1 VPVSVASPIG
11 VDGLHGY
18 AVGHKRESVLLVER
32 GVLAFLGHDF
42 DIQVVAVLLLDHLDH
57 MAGDAASLVCGVDQH
72 VMHVREHRAVV
83 QRAHQTD
90 QAVAVPRGDHRRRAE
105 QRPVQ
110 VFRVLAG
117 RSSDRQEQLLH
128 LILRELLLFGVCDV
142 GIRGGHLCIPCA
154 VDDLL
159 AYRAPRRTVH
169 AGAGRA

>member
-1 VPVSVASPIG
+1 
-11 VDGLHGY
+11 
-18 AVGHKRESVLLVER
+18 
-32 GVLAFLGHDF
+32 
-42 DIQVVAVLLLDHLDH
+42 
-57 MAGDAASLVCGVDQH
+57 M
-72 VMHVREHRAVV
+72 
-83 QRAHQTD
+83 
-90 QAVAVPRGDHRRRAE
+90 
-105 QRPVQ
+105 Q

-142 GIRGGHLCIPCA
+142 GIRGGHLCIPYA